1 MKKIVVL
8 IIIFAVV
15 VTMNQLKDK
24 EQIGMVIINQE
35 KIPDL
40 SLRQSIKSCLDGEKG
55 HVTEE
60 VAVTLYAD
68 DENMEKYRA
77 LMERLEGWGI
87 KCTLRKETKENIFD
101 FRALGELSLYI
112 WEGEAE
118 DIYEAFLTRN
128 AVFYSTGFVDY
139 EYDRF
144 FSEGE
149 FERAREYLLENIC
162 IVEA

>member
-1 MKKIVVL
+1 
-8 IIIFAVV
+8 
-15 VTMNQLKDK
+15 
-24 EQIGMVIINQE
+24 
-35 KIPDL
+35 
-40 SLRQSIKSCLDGEKG
+40 
-55 HVTEE
+55 EE

-101 FRALGELSLYI
+101 FRALGELTLYI

-128 AVFYSTGFVDY
+128 TVFYSTGFVDY